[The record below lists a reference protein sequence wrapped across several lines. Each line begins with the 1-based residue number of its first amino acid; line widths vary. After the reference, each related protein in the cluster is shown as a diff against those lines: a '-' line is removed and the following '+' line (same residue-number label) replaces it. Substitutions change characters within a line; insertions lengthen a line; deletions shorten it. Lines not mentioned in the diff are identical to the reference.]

1 MTTVEVFAPH
11 FDPQIVYTFLGV
23 LVLILLNTAVGI
35 LRAIV
40 DGEFESDRVTDYM
53 RKHVLPDGGTLALF
67 GLAATV
73 APEAKTLFFAAT
85 ATAIVKYGN
94 KLREKLRAQSLIE

>member
-1 MTTVEVFAPH
+1 MTTEEVFAPY

-40 DGEFESDRVTDYM
+40 DGEFEADHVTDYM
-53 RKHVLPDGGTLALF
+53 RKHILPDGGTLALF

-73 APEAKTLFFAAT
+73 APEAKALFFAAT
-85 ATAIVKYGN
+85 ATAVVKYGD
-94 KLREKLRAQSLIE
+94 KLRDKLQKQSLIE